1 MVSRQYA
8 ESNRLNMWKTVS
20 MRIRGTKQELESA
33 GEDVDGMVESTS
45 KLRDLVKGL
54 TGFDIMADE
63 AGTQF
68 KDVYDIVVGIGK
80 EWKNLSDIDQAGLLE
95 ALAGKRQGN
104 ALSAALNNI
113 SMIED
118 AYNTATNSAGSALKE
133 QQEYEKGIQYSLD
146 RLTASAQTFAN
157 HFLDSSLVKGV
168 VDFGNTTINVIDKV
182 TSKLGSLGTIGLGAG
197 LFTSLKN
204 VGRLKMQSLI
214 VLNCRQ

>member
-1 MVSRQYA
+1 
-8 ESNRLNMWKTVS
+8 

-33 GEDVDGMVESTS
+33 GEDIDGMVESTS

-118 AYNTATNSAGSALKE
+118 AYSTATNSAGSALKE

-182 TSKLGSLGTIGLGAG
+182 TSNLGSLGTIGLGAG
-197 LFTSLKN
+197 IFAGVKN
-204 VGRLKMQSLI
+204 IGKHIRAYGFK
-214 VLNCRQ
+214 LNCFEYALHA

>member
-1 MVSRQYA
+1 
-8 ESNRLNMWKTVS
+8 MWKTVS
-20 MRIRGTKQELESA
+20 MRIRGTKQELEAA

-45 KLRDLVKGL
+45 KLRDIIKGL
-54 TGFDIMADE
+54 TGFDIMADR

-68 KDVYDIVVGIGK
+68 KGVYDIVVGIGK
-80 EWKNLSDIDQAGLLE
+80 EWKNLSDIEQAGLLE

-113 SMIED
+113 SMIEE

-133 QQEYEKGIQYSLD
+133 QSEYEKGIQYSLD

-157 HFLDSSLVKGV
+157 HFLDSSLVKGI

-182 TSKLGSLGTIGLGAG
+182 TSALTPLGTLALGGGIFAGIKNIGRPKMFGLYKYADINMCSLGY
-197 LFTSLKN
+197 
-204 VGRLKMQSLI
+204 
-214 VLNCRQ
+214 